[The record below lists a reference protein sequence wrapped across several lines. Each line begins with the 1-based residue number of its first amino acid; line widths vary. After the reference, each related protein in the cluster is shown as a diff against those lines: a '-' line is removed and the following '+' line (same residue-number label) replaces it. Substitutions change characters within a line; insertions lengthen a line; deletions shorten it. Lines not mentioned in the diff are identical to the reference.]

1 MGNRLTRRDIADSL
15 KALGL
20 ERGDCVEVHSSL
32 SSLGYVE
39 GGALTVIQALM
50 DTVGEEGAIVMSAYR
65 VTPPLPLSEDE
76 KRKGI
81 VAKVRFL
88 EEDADEKTGMG
99 MIADT
104 FRKLPGTCLGKGIH
118 RVCAWGHNAHCHSQ
132 GYDYLLSLDG
142 WVLLMGVGI
151 NRCSCMHTAEDEI
164 GLPDVIS
171 EYFEPPENIRRQYP
185 DTHWYIQY
193 NDPHR
198 SPPVDAWEKVRVEA
212 ERRGFIRRVRIG
224 QAECLFFKA
233 RPMVAI
239 YENWLRKDPFGLF
252 GVPKASSD

>member
-1 MGNRLTRRDIADSL
+1 MKTQLTRREIADGL

-20 ERGDCVEVHSSL
+20 ERGACVEVHSSL
-32 SSLGYVE
+32 SSLGDVE

-50 DTVGEEGAIVMSAYR
+50 DTVGEEGTIVMPAYR
-65 VTPPLPLSEDE
+65 VTPPLPFSDE
-76 KRKGI
+76 ERRKGI

-88 EEDADEKTGMG
+88 DEDADEKTGMG
-99 MIADT
+99 VIADT

-118 RVCAWGHNAHCHSQ
+118 RVCAWGHNAKLHSQ
-132 GYDYLLSLDG
+132 GYTYLLSVDG

-151 NRCSCMHTAEDEI
+151 DRCSCMHQAEDKI
-164 GLPDVIS
+164 GVPDVIS
-171 EYFEPPENIRRQYP
+171 EYFEIPEDIRRQYP

-193 NDPHR
+193 NDPR
-198 SPPVDAWEKVRVEA
+198 RGPPVNAWEKVRVEA
-212 ERRGFIRRVRIG
+212 ERRGFIRRRRIG

-233 RPMVAI
+233 QPVVAI

-252 GVPKASSD
+252 GVPKAPSD